1 MRECLDD
8 EARLEDFAVELK
20 QWQYDEGGPQVLENF
35 IAFEGLDGAGTS
47 TQARL
52 LEEYFVA
59 CGHLCERSAEPT
71 QGATGRHIR
80 AILRQAPDNA
90 EALIQRRQLPQYFAT
105 DRVEHILGSGG
116 VWEKVGKGWICI
128 SERYIFSSLVY
139 QGLDDMAPIS
149 LAELWR
155 LNRGFPLP
163 QHYFYLDIA
172 AEVAEQ
178 RIFRREITGKI
189 PREVFEQQAFLSRV
203 RKAYLLVLKHFK
215 IIAPAVQFH
224 CLNAAENREDLQQ
237 RIQQCLSNRKG

>member
-52 LEEYFVA
+52 LEAYFVA

-90 EALIQRRQLPQYFAT
+90 EALIQ
-105 DRVEHILGSGG
+105 
-116 VWEKVGKGWICI
+116 K
-128 SERYIFSSLVY
+128 
-139 QGLDDMAPIS
+139 
-149 LAELWR
+149 
-155 LNRGFPLP
+155 
-163 QHYFYLDIA
+163 A
-172 AEVAEQ
+172 A
-178 RIFRREITGKI
+178 
-189 PREVFEQQAFLSRV
+189 
-203 RKAYLLVLKHFK
+203 
-215 IIAPAVQFH
+215 IAPVLCDRSRRTH
-224 CLNAAENREDLQQ
+224 SRTWWNLGKSRQ
-237 RIQQCLSNRKG
+237 RLDMHFRALYFFVSGLPGPR